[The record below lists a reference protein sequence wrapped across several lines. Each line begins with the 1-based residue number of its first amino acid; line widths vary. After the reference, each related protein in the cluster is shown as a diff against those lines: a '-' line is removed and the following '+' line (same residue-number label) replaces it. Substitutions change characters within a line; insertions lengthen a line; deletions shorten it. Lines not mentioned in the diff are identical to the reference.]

1 LASKMY
7 NLIKISLLITS
18 LSCCGIYSFSGASI
32 PSEAKSFSVEYFKTS
47 TSSAPSLLRRI
58 LTESLSDLI
67 ISQTNLDFVEFDG
80 DLRFSGKISKY
91 QITPISINS
100 NESVGKNRLTIS
112 VFVKYENTFNDEL
125 SYEKSFSHYSDFESS
140 DNFANVEEN
149 LIEEI
154 KDVILENIFNKAF
167 VNW

>member
-1 LASKMY
+1 MY
-7 NLIKISLLITS
+7 KLIKISLLITS

-47 TSSAPSLLRRI
+47 TSSAPSILRRI

-112 VFVKYENTFNDEL
+112 VFVKYENIFNDEL

-140 DNFANVEEN
+140 DNFASVEEN

-154 KDVILENIFNKAF
+154 KAVILENIFNNAF

>member
-1 LASKMY
+1 MY
-7 NLIKISLLITS
+7 KLIKISLLITS

-47 TSSAPSLLRRI
+47 TSSAPSLLSRI